1 MLRYA
6 IVVCVSTL
14 VCGLP
19 AAAVAQTAPPTYE
32 GDPSVYKIIFEDQ
45 NFRVIAATWQAGQ
58 SDKPHSHSIGSLGYA
73 LTDCALKLTSAD
85 GKVTNIN
92 PKAGHV
98 NTVAMTPSHTAMN
111 VGPSECRVL
120 LIERK

>member
-1 MLRYA
+1 MLRDA
-6 IVVCVSTL
+6 IIVCVSTL
-14 VCGLP
+14 VCGLSAP
-19 AAAVAQTAPPTYE
+19 AVAQTAPPAYE

-58 SDKPHSHSIGSLGYA
+58 SDKPHSHSVGSLGYA

-92 PKAGHV
+92 PKAGHA
-98 NTVAMTPSHTAMN
+98 NTVAMTPSHTATN